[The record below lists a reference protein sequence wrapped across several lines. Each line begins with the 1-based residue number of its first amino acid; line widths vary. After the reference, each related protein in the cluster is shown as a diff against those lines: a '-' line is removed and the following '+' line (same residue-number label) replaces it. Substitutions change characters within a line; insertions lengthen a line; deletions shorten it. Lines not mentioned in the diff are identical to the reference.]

1 MVNSPFLCTFVPVYH
16 ARGYSYRKIKR
27 ATRSG
32 GSSRNIRHK
41 KEGARGSFFYFALRS
56 ALVAVVF
63 ALAFSADA
71 DDGHPCQRCQAQGE
85 QCASVCIV
93 AGSRCILVVRFIRGG
108 RGGCAR
114 RAWGCRM
121 TWRAWARW
129 AAWVGLSGSLLSS
142 GFSVSGMSVGSS
154 GSSVSGFSGSGMSV
168 GSSGSSGSGSS
179 GSGSGFSG
187 SGMSVGS
194 SGSGS
199 GSSGSGSG
207 RSGSGMS
214 VGMSSLVMVMTPSSW
229 VTEEVNPAGTLISTT
244 LQL

>member
-32 GSSRNIRHK
+32 GFSRNIRHK
-41 KEGARGSFFYFALRS
+41 KEGARGSFFYFALGL

-71 DDGHPCQRCQAQGE
+71 DDGHSCQRCQAQGE
-85 QCASVCIV
+85 QCASVRIV
-93 AGSRCILVVRFIRGG
+93 AGSRCILVIRFIRGG
-108 RGGCAR
+108 RRGGCAR

-121 TWRAWARW
+121 TWC
-129 AAWVGLSGSLLSS
+129 AWVGWRGWIVWILVVIR
-142 GFSVSGMSVGSS
+142 FFCVWNVGWIVWII
-154 GSSVSGFSGSGMSV
+154 GVWFFRIWNV
-168 GSSGSSGSGSS
+168 GRIIRILWFWIVWIWIW
-179 GSGSGFSG
+179 FSG

-194 SGSGS
+194 SGSGA

-207 RSGSGMS
+207 LSGSGMS